1 MKQKE
6 IDELSR
12 FKERATLK
20 IEFLRRKEHASETDS
35 FSALTKKKRKREKR
49 KKRGK
54 LQKSHLYEKEIHKT
68 ALCLLCLLLRKEQ
81 YICLFVVKA

>member
-35 FSALTKKKRKREKR
+35 FSALTKKKKEREKKGKKGENFR
-49 KKRGK
+49 KATFMKKR
-54 LQKSHLYEKEIHKT
+54 
-68 ALCLLCLLLRKEQ
+68 
-81 YICLFVVKA
+81 YIRQPFAYFAYS

>member
-35 FSALTKKKRKREKR
+35 FSALTKKKKKER
-49 KKRGK
+49 KKEKKGK
-54 LQKSHLYEKEIHKT
+54 TSEKPP
-68 ALCLLCLLLRKEQ
+68 L
-81 YICLFVVKA
+81 